1 MGLPNGAG
9 VIMATYD
16 SQTVQNDKKLDND
29 KSTAFSG
36 LKFSNTNDQKL
47 DNDKSTAFSSLKF
60 SSTSEDT
67 TPPQKFNKGLDV
79 P

>member
-1 MGLPNGAG
+1 MGLPNGAD
-9 VIMATYD
+9 VLMATYNN
-16 SQTVQNDKKLDND
+16 QTVQNDK
-29 KSTAFSG
+29 
-36 LKFSNTNDQKL
+36 KL